1 MSELPRSERK
11 TQNRVV
17 KLFTESGGL
26 GYRYLGEWSQ
36 RAGNR
41 PIERELLEAN
51 LRKRGYSGAHISAA
65 LQKLEIAADATE
77 KLEIMDTH

>member
-1 MSELPRSERK
+1 
-11 TQNRVV
+11 
-17 KLFTESGGL
+17 
-26 GYRYLGEWSQ
+26 
-36 RAGNR
+36 
-41 PIERELLEAN
+41 